1 MVKIGNI
8 QFENKPLMLA
18 PMEDVTDKSFRYI
31 CKKYGAD
38 MVFTEFVSSD
48 GLIRDADKCLK
59 KLIVS
64 DEERP
69 VGIQI
74 YGHLI
79 DTMVE
84 AAKIV
89 EEMKPD
95 VIDVNFGCPVRKIAN
110 RGAGAGMLNDI
121 PKMVKMTKEIVKAVK
136 TPVTVKTRLG
146 WDEENRNIVEIAE
159 QLQDTGIKALTI
171 HGRTKVQLYKGN
183 ADWTLIGEVKKN
195 PGIKIPV
202 IGNGDIID
210 PESAKT
216 AFEKYCVD
224 GIMIGRGAIG
234 KPWLFREIK
243 HFLETGEIISDI
255 GLEEKVKLAKEHFK
269 KSVEVKDIP
278 RGIYEMRRH
287 FINYFK
293 GLPNFKE
300 TRLKLVTSTDIDEIN
315 SLLDII
321 LERWGDKVKQ

>member
-1 MVKIGNI
+1 
-8 QFENKPLMLA
+8 
-18 PMEDVTDKSFRYI
+18 MEDVTDKSFRYI

-48 GLIRDADKCLK
+48 GLIRNADKCLK
-59 KLIVS
+59 KLVVS
-64 DEERP
+64 DVERP
-69 VGIQI
+69 IGIQI
-74 YGHLI
+74 YGHLT
-79 DTMVE
+79 DVMVE

-89 EEMKPD
+89 EEAKPD
-95 VIDVNFGCPVRKIAN
+95 VIDVNFGCPVRKIAG

-121 PKMVKMTKEIVKAVK
+121 PKMIEMMKKIVKEVK

-146 WDEENRNIVEIAE
+146 WDEESKNIIEIAE
-159 QLQDTGIKALTI
+159 QLQDAGIKALTI

-195 PGIKIPV
+195 PRIKIPV

-210 PESAKT
+210 PESAKV
-216 AFEKYCVD
+216 AYEKFHVD

-243 HFLETGEIISDI
+243 HFLETGEKIAGIS
-255 GLEEKVKLAKEHFK
+255 LEEKVKLAKEHFK
-269 KSVEVKDIP
+269 KSVEVKDFP
-278 RGIYEMRRH
+278 RGVYEMRRH
-287 FINYFK
+287 FSNYFK

-315 SLLDII
+315 SLLDMIR
-321 LERWGDKVKQ
+321 EKWG